1 MDNLK
6 TTLLS
11 EIDKFNEAGHKFLA
25 GEISRTE
32 FKGVSGGMGV
42 YAHRDGKE
50 FMIRLRIPSGVAV
63 YKEMKFVYDLA
74 KRYNLGGIHLTTRQA
89 IQLHGLGIDE
99 ICEIIR
105 EGIHRDIYTRG
116 AGGNY
121 PRNVALSPLSGVD
134 PEEAFDVT
142 PYALAVNNHFLK
154 KINTYKLPRK
164 FKVSFSSSNSDA
176 GHVTIS
182 DQGFL
187 AVKENGREYFK
198 VYIGGGL
205 GRNPKLAVELENI
218 IEPKDILY
226 HVEAITNL
234 FISEG
239 DYTNKAKAR
248 IRYILD
254 RMGKDEFIKCYEKH
268 LNEVMKKEK
277 LDLVVESKVYNKEG
291 IETTVRHKR
300 LFVQKQ
306 KGLYSVYFHP
316 LGGQLTL
323 DTLKLILDEIES
335 IADAEVRLDMSEGL
349 YIRNLNGEE
358 AEKLL
363 KVTEG
368 LGGEFIIEQ
377 STACIGVP
385 TCQIGIAESQKLLM
399 DIIEFFRQ
407 KKFTKDILPKVH
419 ISGCPNSCG
428 VHEIGQIGFCGKM
441 KKVKGVSKPVFE
453 LHLHGYMGVDK
464 TKLGKHFGDMPQE
477 NIPVFLYELAKN
489 IEESK
494 LDFATWIDD
503 NIEQLEILIEKYSV

>member
-6 TTLLS
+6 TILLS
-11 EIDKFNEAGHKFLA
+11 EIDKFNEVGHKFLA

-42 YAHRDGKE
+42 YAHRDGKK
-50 FMIRLRIPSGVAV
+50 FMIRLRIPSGVAS

-74 KRYNLGGIHLTTRQA
+74 EKYNLGGIHLTTRQA

-99 ICEIIR
+99 ICEIIK
-105 EGIHRDIYTRG
+105 EGINKDIYTRG

-121 PRNVALSPLSGVD
+121 PRNVALSPLSGVET
-134 PEEAFDVT
+134 EEAFDVT
-142 PYALAVNNHFLK
+142 PYALVVNKHFLN

-164 FKVSFSSSNSDA
+164 LKVSFSSSNADA
-176 GHVTIS
+176 AHVTIS

-205 GRNPKLAVELENI
+205 GRNPKLAVELKNLV
-218 IEPKDILY
+218 EPKDILY
-226 HVEAITNL
+226 HIEAITNL

-254 RMGKDEFIKCYEKH
+254 RMGEDDFVKCYEKH
-268 LNEVMKKEK
+268 LDEVMKKEK
-277 LDLVVESKVYNKEG
+277 LNLSVESKVYSKEG
-291 IETTVRHKR
+291 IETTVNHRR
-300 LFVQKQ
+300 LFPQKQ

-316 LGGQLTL
+316 FGGQLTL
-323 DTLKLILDEIES
+323 DTFKLILNEIES
-335 IADAEVRLDMSEGL
+335 IEDAEVRLDMSEGMYL
-349 YIRNLNGEE
+349 RNLNGKE
-358 AEKLL
+358 AERLL

-368 LGGEFIIEQ
+368 LGGEFTIEQ

-385 TCQIGIAESQKLLM
+385 TCQIGVGESQKLLM
-399 DIIEFFRQ
+399 DIIELFKQ
-407 KKFTKDILPKVH
+407 KKFTKNILPKVH

-428 VHEIGQIGFCGKM
+428 VHEVGQIGFCGKM
-441 KKVKGVSKPVFE
+441 KKVGDVSKPVFE
-453 LHLHGYMGVDK
+453 LHLDGYMGVDK
-464 TKLGKHFGDMPQE
+464 TKLGKHFGDMLQE
-477 NIPVFLYELAKN
+477 DIPVFLYELAKT
-489 IEESK
+489 IEESN
-494 LDFATWIDD
+494 LDFSTWIEA
-503 NIEQLEILIEKYSV
+503 NVEQLETLIKKYSV